1 MAKQQQESVGLNTTP
16 FWFTN
21 ATFKDNELGD
31 ALKRTQA
38 AFEDGMRTL
47 SDEALHFMRERLDH
61 SSEAV
66 NKLRECK
73 DIPGLLSVQQKWFTD
88 MARDYYEESVRFGE
102 VMRKFISDGFPNG
115 DVTPPK

>member
-1 MAKQQQESVGLNTTP
+1 MAKQQQESESLQTTP
-16 FWFTN
+16 FWFANN
-21 ATFKDNELGD
+21 ALKDNELGE

-66 NKLRECK
+66 SKLRDCK
-73 DIPGLLSVQQKWFTD
+73 DIPSLLSVQQKWFAD
-88 MARDYYEESVRFGE
+88 LARDYYEESVRFGE

-115 DVTPPK
+115 DATPPK